1 MKLEITTLENCEY
14 NSDRIGKNNKFMS
27 EYCLGSASA
36 LYSQSEKRTKTC

>member
-14 NSDRIGKNNKFMS
+14 DSDRIGKNDKFMS
-27 EYCLGSASA
+27 VSA